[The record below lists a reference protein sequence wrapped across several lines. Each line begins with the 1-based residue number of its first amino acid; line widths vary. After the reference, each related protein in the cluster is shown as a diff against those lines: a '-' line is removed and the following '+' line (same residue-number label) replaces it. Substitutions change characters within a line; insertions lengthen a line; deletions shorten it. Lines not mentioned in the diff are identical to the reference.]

1 MWFWTIELIIVFSLC
16 STVPGDSSVTF
27 HRTQDASYFPGPP
40 SQPVAIETK
49 DTSIMLSWQ
58 PNSNSGAS
66 PVFAYI
72 VEYFSHETK
81 DVSMGGNMR
90 TLELLQVLEN

>member
-1 MWFWTIELIIVFSLC
+1 MFKC
-16 STVPGDSSVTF
+16 SDIYLFAVPDGSSVLF
-27 HRTQDASYFPGPP
+27 HRAQDSKYFPGPP

-66 PVFAYI
+66 PVFEYI
-72 VEYFSHETK
+72 VEYFSHETT
-81 DVSMGGNMR
+81 DVSHN
-90 TLELLQVLEN
+90 